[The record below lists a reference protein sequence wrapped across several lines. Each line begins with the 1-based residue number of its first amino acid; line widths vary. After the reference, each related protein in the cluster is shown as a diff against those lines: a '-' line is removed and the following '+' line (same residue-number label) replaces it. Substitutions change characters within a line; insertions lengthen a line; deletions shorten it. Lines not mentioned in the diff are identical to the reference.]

1 MVPSPP
7 CRPSRAPHGGSIRDR
22 RRVPARGRC
31 WLCNGVGRG
40 SRGRCEGTVAVPSA
54 AKHRGL
60 ASSSSFPAAVRW
72 RLSRRRGAIA
82 LPRTRW
88 HGDVRRFLWRW
99 RLPQYRTL
107 SRARGR
113 PSRVPLRQP
122 LRSPRAGTARAA
134 LCSSAHAP
142 VPPHVLAPH
151 SYGRERRAPR
161 RTRPAAL
168 PAPHRPDALRAAL
181 GRAPSSLLLVAG
193 APAGGFG
200 GAEWRGAPSV
210 SAARHGTPV
219 LLSQQSGAAAALPA
233 LPAPLRAA
241 EPSPPA
247 APGHGRS
254 AESRPPPRRRPLNGA
269 PRDAI
274 PPSPPASPAAPRRS
288 CRRSAG

>member
-1 MVPSPP
+1 M
-7 CRPSRAPHGGSIRDR
+7 RRDR
-22 RRVPARGRC
+22 SGPVGCETSRPRLIQLVS
-31 WLCNGVGRG
+31 GRG
-40 SRGRCEGTVAVPSA
+40 TVEAFAAQRGDRSPSHSVARRREALSA
-54 AKHRGL
+54 AVAPPAIPHSVPCPGPPV
-60 ASSSSFPAAVRW
+60 ASPAAATAA
-72 RLSRRRGAIA
+72 LSSRRHGASR
-82 LPRTRW
+82 PVQQR
-88 HGDVRRFLWRW
+88 
-99 RLPQYRTL
+99 
-107 SRARGR
+107 SRAR
-113 PSRVPLRQP
+113 P
-122 LRSPRAGTARAA
+122 AARAR
-134 LCSSAHAP
+134 SSQ
-142 VPPHVLAPH
+142 L
-151 SYGRERRAPR
+151 RA
-161 RTRPAAL
+161 RTARPAAL